1 MSWVF
6 DVLHTGH
13 LKYFSQA
20 KKLGHILVVSVT
32 SDKFVNKG
40 PSRPINKLSER
51 TFFLKNIIDVD
62 FVLESNNLTSVNII
76 KKIKPDFYCKGP
88 VISFQKIK
96 IKI

>member
-1 MSWVF
+1 MSNKIEIKKIINCKKNKKKIVLCHGVF

-40 PSRPINKLSER
+40 PLRPINKLSER
-51 TFFLKNIIDVD
+51 IMFLRNIVDVD
-62 FVLESNNLTSVNII
+62 FVLEMS
-76 KKIKPDFYCKGP
+76 
-88 VISFQKIK
+88 
-96 IKI
+96 